1 MFRLVAPMAVPTN
14 LQIGKEYKRLDWKH
28 QQREKRMNSHDKSYI
43 DEKKNNRLDITV
55 VLNTHCNI

>member
-1 MFRLVAPMAVPTN
+1 
-14 LQIGKEYKRLDWKH
+14 
-28 QQREKRMNSHDKSYI
+28 MNSHDKSYI

>member
-1 MFRLVAPMAVPTN
+1 MGAQTN
-14 LQIGKEYKRLDWKH
+14 LQIGTEHKRLDWKH
-28 QQREKRMNSHDKSYI
+28 QKREKRMNSHDKSHI

>member
-28 QQREKRMNSHDKSYI
+28 QQREKRMNSHDKSHI
-43 DEKKNNRLDITV
+43 DETNNRLYITV